1 MIQKNESI
9 PVALARK
16 SIAYYLQNRKKLP
29 LPDDLPPELI
39 EQQAGVFVSLKKG
52 ERLRGCI
59 GTFLPNKDNIALE
72 IIENAISSAIYD
84 PRFSPVTFGEVAS
97 LSISVD
103 VLTAPEEIK
112 NNSQLNPKKYGV
124 IVSSGNKKG
133 LLLPDLEGV
142 DTIEQQIDI
151 ARQKAGIYV
160 DEDFRIERFEIKRY
174 R

>member
-1 MIQKNESI
+1 M
-9 PVALARK
+9 
-16 SIAYYLQNRKKLP
+16 
-29 LPDDLPPELI
+29 PDDLPPELI

-72 IIENAISSAIYD
+72 IIENAISSAIHD
-84 PRFSPVTFGEVAS
+84 PRFSPVTLDEVGS

-103 VLTAPEEIK
+103 VLSAPEEIK

-124 IVSSGNKKG
+124 IVSCGYKKG

-151 ARQKAGIYV
+151 ARQKAGIYA
-160 DEDFRIERFEIKRY
+160 DEDFKIERFEIKRY
-174 R
+174 Y

>member
-16 SIAYYLQNRKKLP
+16 SIAYYLKNRKKLP

-103 VLTAPEEIK
+103 VLSAPEEIK

-124 IVSSGNKKG
+124 IVSSGRKRG
-133 LLLPDLEGV
+133 LLLPNLEGI
-142 DTIEQQIDI
+142 DTVQKQVAI
-151 ARQKAGIYV
+151 ARRKAGIL
-160 DEDFRIERFEIKRY
+160 DNEEIKLERFEVIRHD
-174 R
+174 

>member
-1 MIQKNESI
+1 MIQKSESI

-72 IIENAISSAIYD
+72 IIENAISSAIHD
-84 PRFSPVTFGEVAS
+84 PRFSPVTLDEVGS

-103 VLTAPEEIK
+103 VLSAPEEIK

-124 IVSSGNKKG
+124 IVSCGYKKG

-151 ARQKAGIYV
+151 ARQKAGIYA
-160 DEDFRIERFEIKRY
+160 DEDFKIERFEIKRY
-174 R
+174 H

>member
-1 MIQKNESI
+1 MIQKSESI

-72 IIENAISSAIYD
+72 IIENAISSAIHD
-84 PRFSPVTFGEVAS
+84 PRFSPVTLDEVGS

-103 VLTAPEEIK
+103 VLSAPEEIK

-124 IVSSGNKKG
+124 IVSCGYKKG

-151 ARQKAGIYV
+151 ARQKAGIYA
-160 DEDFRIERFEIKRY
+160 DEDFEIERFEINRY
-174 R
+174 H

>member
-1 MIQKNESI
+1 MIQKSESI

-72 IIENAISSAIYD
+72 IIENAISSAIHD
-84 PRFSPVTFGEVAS
+84 PRFSPVTLDEVGS

-103 VLTAPEEIK
+103 VLSAPEEIK

-124 IVSSGNKKG
+124 IVSCGYKKG

-151 ARQKAGIYV
+151 ARQKAGIHV
-160 DEDFRIERFEIKRY
+160 DEDLRIERFEIKRY

>member
-1 MIQKNESI
+1 MIQKSESI

-29 LPDDLPPELI
+29 LPDDLPTELI

-72 IIENAISSAIYD
+72 IIENAISSAIHD
-84 PRFSPVTFGEVAS
+84 PRFSPVTLDEVGS

-103 VLTAPEEIK
+103 VLSAPEEIK

-124 IVSSGNKKG
+124 IVSCGYKKG

-151 ARQKAGIYV
+151 ARQKAGIYA
-160 DEDFRIERFEIKRY
+160 DEDFKIERFEIKRY
-174 R
+174 H

>member
-9 PVALARK
+9 PVVLARK
-16 SIAYYLQNRKKLP
+16 SIAYYLKNRKKLP

-72 IIENAISSAIYD
+72 IIENAISSAIHD
-84 PRFSPVTFGEVAS
+84 PRFSPVTLDEVGS

-103 VLTAPEEIK
+103 VLSAPEEIK

>member
-1 MIQKNESI
+1 MIQKSESI

-72 IIENAISSAIYD
+72 IIENAISSAIHD
-84 PRFSPVTFGEVAS
+84 PRFSPVTLDEVGS

-103 VLTAPEEIK
+103 VLSAPEEIK

-124 IVSSGNKKG
+124 IVSCGYKKG

-151 ARQKAGIYV
+151 TRQKAGIYA
-160 DEDFRIERFEIKRY
+160 DEDFKIERFEIKRY
-174 R
+174 H

>member
-1 MIQKNESI
+1 M
-9 PVALARK
+9 
-16 SIAYYLQNRKKLP
+16 
-29 LPDDLPPELI
+29 
-39 EQQAGVFVSLKKG
+39 
-52 ERLRGCI
+52 RGCI

-151 ARQKAGIYV
+151 ARQKAGIHV
-160 DEDFRIERFEIKRY
+160 DEDLRIERFEIKRY

>member
-1 MIQKNESI
+1 MIQKSESI

-72 IIENAISSAIYD
+72 IIENAISSAIHD
-84 PRFSPVTFGEVAS
+84 PRFSPVTLDEVGS

-103 VLTAPEEIK
+103 VLSAPEEIK

-124 IVSSGNKKG
+124 IVSCGYKKG

-151 ARQKAGIYV
+151 ARQKAGIYA
-160 DEDFRIERFEIKRY
+160 DEDFKIERFEIKRY
-174 R
+174 Y

>member
-1 MIQKNESI
+1 MIQKSESI
-9 PVALARK
+9 PVALARE

-72 IIENAISSAIYD
+72 IIENAISSAIHD
-84 PRFSPVTFGEVAS
+84 PRFSPVTLDEVGS

-103 VLTAPEEIK
+103 VLSAPEEIK

-124 IVSSGNKKG
+124 IVSCGYKKG

-151 ARQKAGIYV
+151 ARQKAGIYA
-160 DEDFRIERFEIKRY
+160 DEDFKIERFEIKRY
-174 R
+174 H

>member
-1 MIQKNESI
+1 MIQKSESI

-72 IIENAISSAIYD
+72 IIENAISSAIHD
-84 PRFSPVTFGEVAS
+84 PRFSPVTLDEVGS

-103 VLTAPEEIK
+103 VLSAPEEIK

-124 IVSSGNKKG
+124 IVSCGYKKG

-151 ARQKAGIYV
+151 ARQKAGIYA
-160 DEDFRIERFEIKRY
+160 DEDFEIERFEIKRY
-174 R
+174 H

>member
-1 MIQKNESI
+1 MIQKSESI

-72 IIENAISSAIYD
+72 IIENAISSAIHD
-84 PRFSPVTFGEVAS
+84 PRFSPVTLDEVGS

-103 VLTAPEEIK
+103 VLSAPEEIK

-124 IVSSGNKKG
+124 IVSCGYKKG

-142 DTIEQQIDI
+142 NTIEQQIDI
-151 ARQKAGIYV
+151 ARQKAGIYA
-160 DEDFRIERFEIKRY
+160 DEDFKIERFEIKRY
-174 R
+174 H

>member
-1 MIQKNESI
+1 MIQKSESI

-72 IIENAISSAIYD
+72 IIENAISSAIHD
-84 PRFSPVTFGEVAS
+84 PRFSPVTLDEVGS

-103 VLTAPEEIK
+103 LLSVPEEIK

-124 IVSSGNKKG
+124 IVSCGYKKG

-151 ARQKAGIYV
+151 ARQKAGIYA
-160 DEDFRIERFEIKRY
+160 DEDFKIERFEIKRY
-174 R
+174 H

>member
-1 MIQKNESI
+1 MIQKSESI

-72 IIENAISSAIYD
+72 IIENAVSAAIHD
-84 PRFSPVTFGEVAS
+84 PRFSPVTLDELES

-103 VLTAPEEIK
+103 ILSTPEIVEDT
-112 NNSQLNPKKYGV
+112 SQLNPRKYGV
-124 IVSSGNKKG
+124 IVSCGCKKG
-133 LLLPDLEGV
+133 LLLPDLEGI
-142 DTIEQQIDI
+142 DTVEQQIDI
-151 ARQKAGIYV
+151 ARQKAGIHAG
-160 DEDFRIERFEIKRY
+160 EDFSIERFKIERY
-174 R
+174 H

>member
-1 MIQKNESI
+1 MIQKSENI

-72 IIENAISSAIYD
+72 IIENAISSAIHD
-84 PRFSPVTFGEVAS
+84 PRFSPVTLDEVGS

-103 VLTAPEEIK
+103 LLSVPEEIK

-124 IVSSGNKKG
+124 IVSCGYKKG

-151 ARQKAGIYV
+151 ARQKAGIYA
-160 DEDFRIERFEIKRY
+160 DEDFKIERFEIKRY
-174 R
+174 H